1 MCYLPRNYDHNTF
14 DLSTTMLRFHLA
26 NFLIFFLRG
35 PQGPCRKYLRE
46 VNADA
51 MGTIQFK
58 NELAWL

>member
-1 MCYLPRNYDHNTF
+1 
-14 DLSTTMLRFHLA
+14 MLRFHLA
-26 NFLIFFLRG
+26 NFLMFFAWASGSL
-35 PQGPCRKYLRE
+35 QKKLSE